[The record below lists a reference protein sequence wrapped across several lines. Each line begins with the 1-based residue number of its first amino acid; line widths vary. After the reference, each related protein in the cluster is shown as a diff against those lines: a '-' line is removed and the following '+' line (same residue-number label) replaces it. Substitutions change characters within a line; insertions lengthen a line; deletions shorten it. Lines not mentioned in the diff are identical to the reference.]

1 MENNLKLDIYNN
13 SVCNNL
19 YNCQKDEKYCKSMV
33 SKLIFYDR
41 DEILDRHSK
50 SLTDRNYKY
59 SVDDLPKKSFF
70 GPKEKVLKIIPLEC
84 NWIAVLFADKKT
96 DELIKDKV
104 MYISSDGEGY
114 FSTDLESAL
123 NGIVP
128 DEMYCKFVED
138 NPNNVVFLESK
149 FQKGTRV
156 ELLKKLC
163 DIARVT
169 LTEWFAGLLE
179 NPDITLEE
187 VYPAILN
194 LRKGKDA
201 KESFENFRF
210 LDFIYSQTAIDFIVK
225 FDEEYNKKSRGSQP
239 GENE

>member
-1 MENNLKLDIYNN
+1 MENNFKLDIYNN
-13 SVCNNL
+13 SVCNSL

-33 SKLIFYDR
+33 SKLVFYDR

-50 SLTDRNYKY
+50 SLTDKNYKY
-59 SVDDLPKKSFF
+59 SVDDLPKKSFL
-70 GPKEKVLKIIPLEC
+70 GPKEKVLKVIPLESS
-84 NWIAVLFADKKT
+84 WIAVLFADKKT
-96 DELIKDKV
+96 GELIKDKV

-114 FSTDLESAL
+114 FSSDLESAL

-138 NPNNVVFLESK
+138 NPNNVVFLESR
-149 FQKGTRV
+149 FQKGTRI

-163 DIARVT
+163 DVARVT

-179 NPDITLEE
+179 NPDITLED

-194 LRKGKDA
+194 SRKGKDG
-201 KESFENFRF
+201 KENFENFRF
-210 LDFIYSQTAIDFIVK
+210 LDFIYSQTAVDFIVK
-225 FDEEYNKKSRGSQP
+225 FDEEYNKNSAGSQP